1 MHAIKEFKYL
11 QYLLITSFISISAV
25 VSWHKDVS
33 LKWKVCII
41 HSNMDLYGMKVCCT
55 LNVGSTSFVCIN
67 WAHKNL
73 VFKQICYEFFDLKP
87 VRVTSNIIAL
97 LDICI
102 MKITFSFLLN
112 KIYIQYWKSDI
123 VCLFYFILAYLF
135 IMKSYIGVHK
145 YRTRL

>member
-1 MHAIKEFKYL
+1 MHARKDFRYL

-41 HSNMDLYGMKVCCT
+41 HSNMDLYGMKVCWT

-87 VRVTSNIIAL
+87 VRVTSNIITL
-97 LDICI
+97 LDICV
-102 MKITFSFLLN
+102 MKIIFSFLLN
-112 KIYIQYWKSDI
+112 KIYIQYWN
-123 VCLFYFILAYLF
+123 FILAYLF

>member
-1 MHAIKEFKYL
+1 MHARKDFRYL

-87 VRVTSNIIAL
+87 VRVTSNIITL
-97 LDICI
+97 LDICV
-102 MKITFSFLLN
+102 MKFMFSFLLN
-112 KIYIQYWKSDI
+112 KISTKKRHM

-145 YRTRL
+145 YQTRL